1 MDSVYE
7 VVYRALLRHLPAEAA
22 HRAGFWLIR
31 TAGALPGV
39 NWLLRRWLAPR
50 DPVLRVQALGLDL
63 PGPLGLAAG
72 FDKDARGV
80 AALAALGFAFIEVG
94 TVTAQAQPGNP
105 RPRMFR
111 LPADRAVVNRM
122 GFNNAGTGAA
132 AERLR
137 ARQVKSAARPGRRAR
152 PGGDGRRGGARGSG
166 RRARVVVGVN
176 IGKTKVVPADEA
188 IADYVTS
195 ARLVARVADYVVV
208 NVSSPN
214 TPGLR
219 DLQAVSSLRPL
230 LTAVRAALD
239 GQGRPGR
246 GPGGPEAAN
255 GGETAAAGRRVPLL
269 VKIAPDLADG
279 DVDAIADLAVELG
292 LDGIIATNTTIAR
305 PDLVSDPALVAAAGA
320 GGLSGV
326 PLRPRALE
334 VLRRLHAR
342 AGGQLVLIA
351 AGGIETAD
359 DAWERIA
366 AGATLVQAYTG
377 FIYGGPRW
385 PRRIQD
391 GLARQARAAGL
402 KSVSEA
408 RGTMV
413 APLARY
419 PADDGMLPSA
429 MPSQA
434 EPAHAGDAQTE
445 AAQTQDAPTQDAQ
458 TQDAQTQDAQTRGRA
473 DRTAQTQDAQTQ
485 DAQTRD
491 AQTRDAQTRDAQTR
505 DAQTRDAQTRDAQIR
520 ARRPGAHRL
529 NPCRPGRRR
538 PSFRRPAPA
547 TSRSRWLVSR
557 HRTWP
562 DRSD

>member
-1 MDSVYE
+1 MESVYE

-31 TAGALPGV
+31 TAGALSAV

-122 GFNNAGTGAA
+122 GFNNAGAGAA

-137 ARQVKSAARPGRRAR
+137 ARQLQAAAPPGRRAR
-152 PGGDGRRGGARGSG
+152 RGGDGHRGGARGSG
-166 RRARVVVGVN
+166 RRARDRVVVGVN

-195 ARLVARVADYVVV
+195 ARLVAGVADYVVV

-239 GQGRPGR
+239 GQGRPRR
-246 GPGGPEAAN
+246 GPWGPEAAN

-342 AGGQLVLIA
+342 AGDQLVLIA

-391 GLARQARAAGL
+391 GLARRARAAGL

-413 APLARY
+413 APLPPS
-419 PADDGMLPSA
+419 PADDGMPPSA

-434 EPAHAGDAQTE
+434 EPALTEPALTEPALTGDAQAGDAQTGDSRAE
-445 AAQTQDAPTQDAQ
+445 PAQTGAAPSELSEAEPGD
-458 TQDAQTQDAQTRGRA
+458 RPEPVA
-473 DRTAQTQDAQTQ
+473 DQPPPNLA
-485 DAQTRD
+485 
-491 AQTRDAQTRDAQTR
+491 
-505 DAQTRDAQTRDAQIR
+505 
-520 ARRPGAHRL
+520 G
-529 NPCRPGRRR
+529 
-538 PSFRRPAPA
+538 S
-547 TSRSRWLVSR
+547 
-557 HRTWP
+557 
-562 DRSD
+562 